1 MSMKGKDSSGHESVL
16 SSEGSRSPLIV
27 PGDVEHI
34 AALAMAAGLNV
45 LPSALRTSFIHQLS
59 QAIGTIWHK
68 MNRATVR
75 RVRHHLQCLF
85 NYQEADPRLES
96 LVRDQLV
103 LTSWNALIINLLP
116 SLHDKHLTN
125 LLRIEGM
132 HHLDKLRKED
142 KVVLLLGAHYGAYG
156 YAVAAALSL
165 HGYPAWL
172 VGYGG
177 TRSEPPGTSY
187 LYRKLYWPRVQRLN
201 RRIRMTTIDPGNK
214 SQPELVK
221 ILERKTDIVY
231 LLADQYFVVRPGQ
244 DHSSGLVPLHLLDRT
259 VYLDVSGVQLAK
271 QMGAQPLTA
280 IAVRDGYRQRVVIEP
295 LEWASSGTATGD
307 IARDLQVYLTRLEQH
322 LLEYPA
328 LWRDLRRSDL
338 LSRLGV
344 FGSEGSAVREIDTA
358 SIAEKATS

>member
-1 MSMKGKDSSGHESVL
+1 MS
-16 SSEGSRSPLIV
+16 SSERSRPPLIV

-34 AALAMAAGLNV
+34 AALVLAAGLNV
-45 LPSALRTSFIHQLS
+45 LPSAARTGLIHQLS
-59 QAIGTIWHK
+59 QAVGAMWHK
-68 MNRATVR
+68 MNRATVC

-85 NYQEADPRLES
+85 NYQEADAQLES

-116 SLHDKHLTN
+116 SLRDEHLTN
-125 LLRIEGM
+125 LLHIEGL
-132 HHLDKLRKED
+132 HHLDGLRKED
-142 KVVLLLGAHYGAYG
+142 KVVLLLGAHYGVYG
-156 YAVAAALSL
+156 YAVAATLSL
-165 HGYPAWL
+165 QGYPTWL

-187 LYRKLYWPRVQRLN
+187 LYRKVYWPRVQRLN
-201 RRIRMTTIDPGNK
+201 RRIRMTTIDPGKK

-221 ILERKTDIVY
+221 ILGRKTDIVY

-244 DHSSGLVPLHLLDRT
+244 DHSSHLVPLHLLDHT

-271 QMGAQPLTA
+271 RMGAQPLTA
-280 IAVRDGYRQRVVIEP
+280 IPVKDGYRQCVVIEP
-295 LEWASSGTATGD
+295 MEWVSSGTAAKD
-307 IARDLQVYLTRLEQH
+307 VAQDLQVYVTRLEQH

-344 FGSEGSAVREIDTA
+344 FRSEGSAVREIDMA
-358 SIAEKATS
+358 STAEKATS